1 MNGRDSDR
9 ASGRPGRSSPP
20 TMTSAL
26 AALSS
31 ASPFLSAPSP
41 HRSGALPLH
50 LTARF
55 LSLPDVQID
64 IPDPSCVTVVGLKTL
79 IRQQLVRKA
88 AQAAAEP
95 PSPTSSSNPQPKEKE
110 KERQRELPSS
120 SPTLQDAHR
129 RRLRIIYAGKI
140 LADDVILGSV
150 LRPLPPPPR
159 AGRSTSVSTS
169 AASTPVGNQS
179 TNSPSDAK
187 SGTGT
192 NTPLGGDAAFAGRV
206 YVNCSIGD
214 IMPASELSA
223 EADAAAV
230 AAVLHSRGSGAALAT
245 SASGTSTPGLAGG
258 RSGVG
263 GGPMRVDPFH
273 RRGNSGG
280 SGGGGSSSGGAS
292 SSFLSSQQHQQYQ
305 HQGGQSAAGVSSDT
319 TTPTPRGFE
328 RLLQAGFTSAEVNQ
342 LRLQFNTIQS
352 TRFTPDTMPSP
363 DSLRTMEDNWLD
375 NNQGGG
381 PGGGGGGAA
390 GFGGAGGAGGPAGD
404 DGNPLP
410 EDTGLPGMLDIMVRA
425 MVIGFVFPLGSMS
438 WLMREEG
445 LWTPRW
451 RMFVSMGVVVSL
463 MIGSVKTLAGE
474 W

>member
-1 MNGRDSDR
+1 M
-9 ASGRPGRSSPP
+9 
-20 TMTSAL
+20 
-26 AALSS
+26 
-31 ASPFLSAPSP
+31 
-41 HRSGALPLH
+41 H

-55 LSLPDVQID
+55 LSLPDVRID
-64 IPDPSCVTVVGLKTL
+64 IPDPSRVTVVGLKTL
-79 IRQQLVRKA
+79 IRKQLVRTA

-95 PSPTSSSNPQPKEKE
+95 PSPTSSSKPQRKEKE
-110 KERQRELPSS
+110 KEKEQEPSSSS

-140 LADDVILGSV
+140 LADDVVLGSV
-150 LRPLPPPPR
+150 LRPVPPPPR
-159 AGRSTSVSTS
+159 AGRSPSVSTS

-179 TNSPSDAK
+179 TNGPPWAAGAD
-187 SGTGT
+187 
-192 NTPLGGDAAFAGRV
+192 TPPPGDEARV

-214 IMPASELSA
+214 ILPESELAA

-230 AAVLHSRGSGAALAT
+230 AAVVHSRGSGVSSAT
-245 SASGTSTPGLAGG
+245 SAASGASTPGPRGG
-258 RSGVG
+258 A
-263 GGPMRVDPFH
+263 MRLDPTH
-273 RRGNSGG
+273 RRGAS
-280 SGGGGSSSGGAS
+280 GGGSSSAGP
-292 SSFLSSQQHQQYQ
+292 SSQPETR
-305 HQGGQSAAGVSSDT
+305 QSAGRGGGT
-319 TTPTPRGFE
+319 TTPAPRGFE
-328 RLLQAGFTSAEVNQ
+328 RLRQAGFTAAEVNQ

-381 PGGGGGGAA
+381 SGASTGA
-390 GFGGAGGAGGPAGD
+390 PAFGRGGAGAGD
-404 DGNPLP
+404 DGTPP
-410 EDTGLPGMLDIMVRA
+410 VEDTGLPGMLDIMVRA
-425 MVIGFVFPLGSMS
+425 MVIGFMFPLGSMS

-463 MIGSVKTLAGE
+463 MIGSVKTLAGD

>member
-1 MNGRDSDR
+1 MSDRDSDR
-9 ASGRPGRSSPP
+9 ASGRLGRSSPP

-26 AALSS
+26 AASS
-31 ASPFLSAPSP
+31 SSSPFLSAPSP
-41 HRSGALPLH
+41 HRGGAPPLH

-55 LSLPDVQID
+55 LSLPDVQIEM
-64 IPDPSCVTVVGLKTL
+64 PDPSRVTVVGLKTL

-95 PSPTSSSNPQPKEKE
+95 PSPTSSSRPRPKEKE
-110 KERQRELPSS
+110 KEKETEKETEKEKEKEQQPL

-140 LADDVILGSV
+140 LADDVVLGSV
-150 LRPLPPPPR
+150 LRPVPPPPR
-159 AGRSTSVSTS
+159 AGRSPSVSTS
-169 AASTPVGNQS
+169 TASTPVGNQS
-179 TNSPSDAK
+179 TNIPSDAR
-187 SGTGT
+187 SGTGSS
-192 NTPLGGDAAFAGRV
+192 TPLGDGAAFAARV

-223 EADAAAV
+223 ESDAAAV
-230 AAVLHSRGSGAALAT
+230 AAVLHSRGSGASLAA
-245 SASGTSTPGLAGG
+245 SASGTLTPGAVGG
-258 RSGVG
+258 RSGG
-263 GGPMRVDPFH
+263 GGPMRIDPLH
-273 RRGNSGG
+273 RRGA
-280 SGGGGSSSGGAS
+280 SGGGGSGGPS
-292 SSFLSSQQHQQYQ
+292 SSPLSSQQQQP
-305 HQGGQSAAGVSSDT
+305 GGHSVAGGSSDT
-319 TTPTPRGFE
+319 TTPAPRGFE
-328 RLLQAGFTSAEVNQ
+328 RLLQAGFTPAEVNQ

-363 DSLRTMEDNWLD
+363 DSLRTMEDSWLD

-381 PGGGGGGAA
+381 PGGGGGTA
-390 GFGGAGGAGGPAGD
+390 GFGGSGGAGGPAGD

-425 MVIGFVFPLGSMS
+425 MVIGFVFPLGSIS

-445 LWTPRW
+445 LWTARW